1 MRDRFCICFGDQ
13 ADRIY
18 QQIKYGYKRKMD
30 GGQGYSTKEMEKS
43 CAERGKKNKGTYLV
57 NKSTSSVLDMLVL
70 RSFESRCGGCSQDR

>member
-1 MRDRFCICFGDQ
+1 
-13 ADRIY
+13 
-18 QQIKYGYKRKMD
+18 MD